1 MIGPKGWHAG
11 LVEHRK
17 QRFVVD
23 STAPPSSYDETA
35 RTVDAI
41 LSAGSPVTRFY
52 GREVLEISEAA
63 VDLGRVHGGIPVL
76 DSHDQSSIT
85 KSLGKI
91 SSCWFSD
98 QGGERALAG
107 RISFHATPEGKK
119 AEHMIRRNEIGGI
132 SIGYRVDSWEIA
144 DADGRV
150 IDPGNVRWDDTDLT
164 FTATRWELLE
174 CSLVAVPA
182 DAMASVRSLGGCN
195 GIGDIVA
202 RMRARQAI
210 MERQAMFDREQEIAR
225 DDE

>member
-1 MIGPKGWHAG
+1 MAQAGPRGWTPG

-52 GREVLEISEAA
+52 GREVLAISEAA

-107 RISFHATPEGKK
+107 RISFNATPEGRK
-119 AEHMIRRNEIGGI
+119 AEAMIARREIGGI

-182 DAMASVRSLGGCN
+182 DAMASVRSLN
-195 GIGDIVA
+195 GHDFDVDA
-202 RMRARQAI
+202 LVRMQVRTRMRMRMRRAG
-210 MERQAMFDREQEIAR
+210 MMVH